1 MVIFVWWIPAWWW
14 WRNLCYAD
22 DFQEDDDCDLHLMN
36 TNKMVIIIN
45 RMKMWFMVI
54 YICDEYQQ
62 DGDRVVVK
70 TVVTVSV
77 GWDQTG
83 WRKISSFE
91 RQKNQKLFPQKT
103 SPKSQTKSIDRGGGI
118 KIKKTYQTFDRY
130 ARGRYTV
137 GKSVGKKS
145 GGEIFYRATM
155 IPNQKAKKMQF
166 NSSLVERS
174 SECQDTFLVEVAALR
189 SFIDAKAF
197 KCNTA
202 PHCNVIGRHCTIR
215 EIRSSQSMLKPETF
229 SVHKNIGRLTTTKY
243 IMAYWQVVSHSTRW
257 SSPFILGPLH
267 WSSIFIFLTSREH
280 KNIVQWCTNWQATL
294 AQYFTCCYSSLAT

>member
-1 MVIFVWWIPAWWW
+1 MAEFMLCWWFSRG
-14 WRNLCYAD
+14 WRL
-22 DFQEDDDCDLHLMN
+22 
-36 TNKMVIIIN
+36 
-45 RMKMWFMVI
+45 WFTS
-54 YICDEYQQ
+54 DEYQQ
-62 DGDRVVVK
+62 DGDNYQQDEDVIYGDLHLMSTSKMVIAWSWK
-70 TVVTVSV
+70 P
-77 GWDQTG
+77 
-83 WRKISSFE
+83 SSRWAWAE
-91 RQKNQKLFPQKT
+91 IKRAEGRSPPLKDKKNQKLFPQKT

-257 SSPFILGPLH
+257 SSSFILGPLH